1 MKGAAV
7 QNSNDDMWTWFAG
20 IIAAVVIGPTLLAS
34 AVPTAQAWLVRVH
47 VLATEGVLIPVGTG
61 AGLDLARIAI
71 AAGALLLVALIV
83 VLLVRG
89 RVRAAQDKRSR
100 A

>member
-1 MKGAAV
+1 M
-7 QNSNDDMWTWFAG
+7 QNSNDEMWTWFAG

-83 VLLVRG
+83 ALLVRG